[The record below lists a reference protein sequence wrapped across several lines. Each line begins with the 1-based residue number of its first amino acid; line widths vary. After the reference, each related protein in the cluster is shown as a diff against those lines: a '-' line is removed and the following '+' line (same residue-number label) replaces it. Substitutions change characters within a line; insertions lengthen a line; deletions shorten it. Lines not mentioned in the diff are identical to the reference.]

1 MMAILSSRVII
12 NVRKAVGT
20 TTYDLATISADP
32 LHFAVNPNGTQSSG
46 DWRPE
51 SHATGA
57 GASVT
62 TVHRS
67 VRRHVDTDAIE
78 MNCKDISKIV
88 LPGAYAT

>member
-32 LHFAVNPNGTQSSG
+32 LHFAVNPNGTQSSNG
-46 DWRPE
+46 WRPE
-51 SHATGA
+51 SHAT

-67 VRRHVDTDAIE
+67 VCRHVDTDAIE
-78 MNCKDISKIV
+78 MNCKDISKLV